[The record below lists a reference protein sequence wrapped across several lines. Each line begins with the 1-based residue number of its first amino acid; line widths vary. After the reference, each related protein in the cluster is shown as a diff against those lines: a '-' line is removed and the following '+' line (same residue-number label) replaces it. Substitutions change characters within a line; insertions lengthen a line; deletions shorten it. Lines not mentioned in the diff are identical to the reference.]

1 MKNEIYGYHNRHL
14 YDHGKYWPINF
25 DKTVKKKFITF
36 MFYVGRERENN
47 KIITLEEEK
56 TFNQLKDYLIHYL
69 HRSDYY
75 FVRLEDVNFKKNVE
89 LLSKSV
95 LLIASEGMWTHLSRA
110 MNIDT
115 IAYTNLPA
123 FIEEFNNQGHFCS
136 GNFEECLTKL
146 KEKCTN
152 LTK

>member
-1 MKNEIYGYHNRHL
+1 
-14 YDHGKYWPINF
+14 
-25 DKTVKKKFITF
+25 
-36 MFYVGRERENN
+36 MFYVDEFADWEKFERGERGSYKDFLSTFHKFLTEEQEKEFNKLKNFLRGEMKRE
-47 KIITLEEEK
+47 
-56 TFNQLKDYLIHYL
+56 YL
-69 HRSDYY
+69 
-75 FVRLEDVNFKKNVE
+75 FVRLEDVNYKKNVE

-110 MNIDT
+110 MGIDT
-115 IAYTNLPA
+115 IAYSRDLV
-123 FIEEFNNQGHFCS
+123 FIEEFNSTGHFCA